1 MVYVKNIVSDMRI
14 YPGMCFLCKRIK
26 VKDLQMEYRKHTSL
40 KDLAQALGVSIPTV
54 SRALKD
60 SPEISRELCAKAKE
74 LAKEMNYRPNPF
86 AMSLR
91 KNAPRII
98 GVIVPDIVTH
108 FFASILNG
116 IENMAIANGYFV
128 IITTSHESYEHEKRN
143 VETLVNMR
151 VEGIIACLSQETT
164 DYSHFAALK
173 DINMPLILFDRVCL
187 TEQFSSVV
195 ADGVQSAQ
203 MATQHL
209 LDNGSKRVAFIGGAN
224 HLDIVKKRKH
234 GYLEALRDNRIPIEK
249 ELVVCRKIDYEEGK
263 IATETLLSL
272 PQPPDAILAMNDTLA
287 FAAMEVIKKH
297 GLRIPDDIAIIGYTD
312 EQHANYVEPKLSA
325 VSHQTY
331 KMGETACRLLIEQ
344 IKGDKAV
351 KQVVIPT
358 HLQMRE
364 SSIKNN
370 TILF

>member
-1 MVYVKNIVSDMRI
+1 MKNQK
-14 YPGMCFLCKRIK
+14 Y
-26 VKDLQMEYRKHTSL
+26 TSL
-40 KDLAQALGVSIPTV
+40 KDIAQVLGVSIPTI

-86 AMSLR
+86 ALSLR

-98 GVIVPDIVTH
+98 GVVVPDIVTH

-116 IENMAIANGYFV
+116 IENMAVRNGYFV
-128 IITTSHESYEHEKRN
+128 IITTSHESYENEKRN
-143 VETLVNMR
+143 IENLVNMR

-164 DYSHFAALK
+164 DYSHFTTLK

-187 TEQFSSVV
+187 IDQFSSVV
-195 ADGVQSAQ
+195 ADGEYSAQ
-203 MATQHL
+203 IATQHL

-234 GYLEALRDNRIPIEK
+234 GYLEALRSNHIPIEK

-272 PQPPDAILAMNDTLA
+272 PNPPDAILAMNDTLA
-287 FAAMEVIKKH
+287 FAAIEVIKSH
-297 GLRIPDDIAIIGYTD
+297 GLRIPNDIAIMGYTD
-312 EQHANYVEPKLSA
+312 EQHANYIEPKLSA
-325 VSHQTY
+325 ISHQTY
-331 KMGETACRLLIEQ
+331 KMGETACQLLIEQ
-344 IKGDKAV
+344 TKGNKAI

-358 HLQMRE
+358 QLQVRE

-370 TILF
+370 

>member
-1 MVYVKNIVSDMRI
+1 MKN
-14 YPGMCFLCKRIK
+14 
-26 VKDLQMEYRKHTSL
+26 QKHTSL
-40 KDLAQALGVSIPTV
+40 KDIAQVLGVSIPTV

-74 LAKEMNYRPNPF
+74 LAKDMNYRPNPF
-86 AMSLR
+86 ALSLR

-98 GVIVPDIVTH
+98 GVVVPDIVTH

-116 IENMAIANGYFV
+116 IENMAVRNGYFV
-128 IITTSHESYEHEKRN
+128 IITTSHESYENEKRN
-143 VETLVNMR
+143 IENLVNMR

-164 DYSHFAALK
+164 DYSHLATLK

-187 TEQFSSVV
+187 IDQFSSVV
-195 ADGVQSAQ
+195 ADGEYSAQ
-203 MATQHL
+203 IATQHL

-234 GYLEALRDNRIPIEK
+234 GYLEALRSNHIPIEK

-272 PQPPDAILAMNDTLA
+272 PNPPDAILAMNDTLA
-287 FAAMEVIKKH
+287 FAAIEVIKSH
-297 GLRIPDDIAIIGYTD
+297 GLRIPDDIAIMGYTD
-312 EQHANYVEPKLSA
+312 EQHANYIEPKLSA
-325 VSHQTY
+325 ISHQTY
-331 KMGETACRLLIEQ
+331 KMGETACQLLIEQ
-344 IKGDKAV
+344 TKGNKAI

-358 HLQMRE
+358 QLQVRE

-370 TILF
+370 